1 MFEEKMVSSADGTK
15 LFMRKDL
22 VKNPKAVIVI
32 AHGLAE
38 HLNRYDHL
46 TVRLLNEGYSVYRY
60 DQRGHA
66 RSEGKRTFFNDY
78 TEIIADIKTIVDLAK
93 DEHPDRSVFLIGH
106 SMGGF
111 TVSLFGTKYPDA
123 VAGIILSGA
132 LTRYSKKTFG
142 ALPVD
147 MPADT
152 YIDNTLGAGVCSDP
166 KVGEAYN
173 ADPLVEKKI
182 SIGLMNMMPAG
193 INYLK
198 ENAEAFTVPVLVMH
212 GLEDGLVSE
221 QDSRQFFAEIAS
233 EDKSLRIYAKLMHE
247 IFNEPIHDE
256 IFDEVVL
263 WLDKHK

>member
-1 MFEEKMVSSADGTK
+1 MFEEKMVPSPDGTK

-22 VKNPKAVIVI
+22 VDNPKAIIVI

-38 HLNRYDHL
+38 HCNRYNHL
-46 TVRLLNEGYSVYRY
+46 TERLLKENYSVYRY

-66 RSEGKRTFFNDY
+66 RSEGKRTFFNEY
-78 TEIIADIKTIVDLAK
+78 AEIIEDIKSIIDIAK
-93 DEHPDRSVFLIGH
+93 KDNPERKLFLIGH

-111 TVSLFGTKYPDA
+111 TVSLFGTKYPDEID
-123 VAGIILSGA
+123 GIVLSGA
-132 LTRYSKKTFG
+132 LTRYSKETFG
-142 ALPVD
+142 SLPVD
-147 MPADT
+147 MPADM

-166 KVGEAYN
+166 KVGEAYE

-182 SIGLMNMMPAG
+182 SIGLMNMMPEG

-198 ENAEAFTVPVLVMH
+198 ENANLFTAPVLIMH

-221 QDSRQFFAEIAS
+221 EDSRMFFSEIAS

-247 IFNEPIHDE
+247 LFNEPIYDE

-263 WLDKHK
+263 WLDKHV